1 MMVWDLNASLIL
13 IEHSYV
19 GGCGSLLMR
28 DTPFG
33 ENLLAENSVWHKGAG
48 ALTKLGKV
56 MGSVFRG
63 RCERSGGLFSFM
75 LKYL

>member
-1 MMVWDLNASLIL
+1 MMVWDLSAYLSL

-19 GGCGSLLMR
+19 SGCGSLLMR
-28 DTPFG
+28 ETPFG
-33 ENLLAENSVWHKGAG
+33 ENLLAENSVWHKGVG
-48 ALTKLGKV
+48 ALAKSGKV
-56 MGSVFRG
+56 MGSVFEG